1 MTNPEHLSW
10 NSSSSMHSFLS
21 KYWKEL
27 VILGLVCL
35 CVYLYKTNENMP
47 PLFQGKASNTV
58 RNSVYSNGM
67 VPINPM
73 NQANSMNAMNPYGN
87 KPIISYDPVYG
98 DMMMDAR
105 PVDVRREAV
114 PKRPD
119 PNAGRKQAPVQVQQQ
134 QQIQQQQIQQQEI
147 AQEPMIQMV
156 GNQIAPVQFGD
167 AASYYSY
174 KKQ

>member
-10 NSSSSMHSFLS
+10 NSSSSMHSFFS
-21 KYWKEL
+21 KYWKEM
-27 VILGLVCL
+27 VIIGLACL
-35 CVYLYKTNENMP
+35 CVYLYKSNENMP
-47 PLFQGKASNTV
+47 PLFQGRASNNTV
-58 RNSVYSNGM
+58 RNPMYSN
-67 VPINPM
+67 P
-73 NQANSMNAMNPYGN
+73 MNAMNPMNQVNAMNPYNGN

-119 PNAGRKQAPVQVQQQ
+119 PAASRKQAQVQQQ
-134 QQIQQQQIQQQEI
+134 QQQQEI
-147 AQEPMIQMV
+147 QQEPMIQMV
-156 GNQIAPVQFGD
+156 GNPIAPVQFGD
-167 AASYYSY
+167 TASYYSY